1 MNKNTEIGPG
11 YDVCPSCK
19 SDKWKSAKL
28 IILEGTLNTRGKM
41 SGKTTD
47 PGAFSGGLR
56 ELLLSDRW
64 FSWDQDINMELG
76 LTTTSGLVEEVK
88 RLMVANCTLVTM
100 PTEPTEP
107 KKIGFFEK
115 IRPKEPKK
123 PVLEE
128 PVMPTDKTWG
138 QHFGES
144 TGAAIGFAIIT
155 WVVVGSLSNFTTGLA
170 LAIIIVTLSLPINFV
185 RSFWGNDRAK
195 EDYKNKA
202 KNHPKAREDYKAAL
216 QKYEQDLI
224 KYKSDCEAAEKQALE
239 EANAIASYEKKL
251 AEYQRE
257 KNNVLKIRE
266 LLWERARVC
275 MRCGT
280 GYLGE
285 I

>member
-1 MNKNTEIGPG
+1 MNTNTEICPG
-11 YDVCPSCK
+11 YDTCPSCK
-19 SDKWKSAKL
+19 SDTWKSAKL
-28 IILEGTLNTRGKM
+28 IVLEGTSNTQGNI
-41 SGKTTD
+41 SGTITD

-64 FSWDQDINMELG
+64 FSWDQDINMEVG

-88 RLMVANCTLVTM
+88 RLMVANSTLVTM

-107 KKIGFFEK
+107 KRIGFFEK
-115 IRPKEPKK
+115 IRPIEPKK

-128 PVMPTDKTWG
+128 PVIPTDKTWG
-138 QHFGES
+138 HHFGES
-144 TGAAIGFAIIT
+144 TGTAIAFAIIA
-155 WVVVGSLSNFTTGLA
+155 WVVVGLFSNFRNGLVV
-170 LAIIIVTLSLPINFV
+170 AIIIVALSLPINFI

-195 EDYKNKA
+195 EDYKNKVE
-202 KNHPKAREDYKAAL
+202 NYPKAKEDHKAAL
-216 QKYEQDLI
+216 EKYEQDLI
-224 KYKSDCEAAEKQALE
+224 KYKSDCEAAEKQTQE

-251 AEYQRE
+251 AEYEQE